1 MSARARCRTS
11 QGNRGEAGFTLVEL
25 VVTMAVMSIVA
36 TSVMSVAFRLFTTT
50 NTVTNRRD
58 VLTDGRQAIDQM
70 TKQLRQAESVDMAG
84 SNDYT
89 LTFDSYVDGE
99 AAVITWR
106 VVGTEAPYTLEQSRD
121 ILSIVGDGDFAPL
134 VSPLLC
140 KADLTSPGCQTTESD
155 GVTYDHLPFTYTSHG
170 GVVDQVTI
178 DLAFQTN
185 TSSIDLISDVQLRN
199 AEES

>member
-1 MSARARCRTS
+1 
-11 QGNRGEAGFTLVEL
+11 
-25 VVTMAVMSIVA
+25 MAVMSIVA

-70 TKQLRQAESVDMAG
+70 TKQLRQAESVDMGA

-89 LTFDSYVDGE
+89 LTFDSYIDGTP
-99 AAVITWR
+99 VTIVWR
-106 VVGTEAPYTLEQSRD
+106 VTGSAPPYSLEQSRN
-121 ILSIVGDGDFAPL
+121 GGTTFAPL

-140 KADLTSPGCQTTESD
+140 KDDLTEPGCQTTESD
-155 GVTYDHLPFTYTSHG
+155 GVTYDHLPFTYTDHG

-178 DLAFQTN
+178 DLAFRTN